1 MLVLSGCSVIAR
13 RATVWGGGSDMSGLD
28 TYCALR
34 GAKDAGRMS
43 TYCPLLLALDTL
55 IYLRHSEKV

>member
-13 RATVWGGGSDMSGLD
+13 KVAVCGGGDMSGLD

-34 GAKDAGRMS
+34 GAKDAGRMG
-43 TYCPLLLALDTL
+43 THCPLLLALDTL

>member
-1 MLVLSGCSVIAR
+1 MR
-13 RATVWGGGSDMSGLD
+13 GGACDMSGLD
-28 TYCALR
+28 TYRALR
-34 GAKDAGRMS
+34 EAKDAGRMG

>member
-1 MLVLSGCSVIAR
+1 MGR
-13 RATVWGGGSDMSGLD
+13 RGDMSGLD
-28 TYCALR
+28 TYCALK
-34 GAKDAGRMS
+34 GAKDAGRMG